1 MNEMDEVKLKKYKYT
16 QTNFLLINN
25 FLMHIL
31 IVSSINY
38 VLEIDQIKLYLEERL
53 KQDISQL
60 FSTWRSSMAITYA
73 TQNTKFHLIARCG
86 IVVETLKKLYV
97 SQQFLTGK
105 LG

>member
-1 MNEMDEVKLKKYKYT
+1 MNEMDEVKLKKYKHS

-25 FLMHIL
+25 FLRHIL

-60 FSTWRSSMAITYA
+60 FST
-73 TQNTKFHLIARCG
+73 
-86 IVVETLKKLYV
+86 
-97 SQQFLTGK
+97 
-105 LG
+105 

>member
-1 MNEMDEVKLKKYKYT
+1 MDEVKLKKYKYT

-60 FSTWRSSMAITYA
+60 FST
-73 TQNTKFHLIARCG
+73 
-86 IVVETLKKLYV
+86 
-97 SQQFLTGK
+97 
-105 LG
+105 

>member
-60 FSTWRSSMAITYA
+60 FST
-73 TQNTKFHLIARCG
+73 
-86 IVVETLKKLYV
+86 
-97 SQQFLTGK
+97 
-105 LG
+105 

>member
-1 MNEMDEVKLKKYKYT
+1 MRHFLTMNEMDEVKLKKYKYT

-60 FSTWRSSMAITYA
+60 FST
-73 TQNTKFHLIARCG
+73 
-86 IVVETLKKLYV
+86 
-97 SQQFLTGK
+97 
-105 LG
+105 